1 MPHNGIRIHPFF
13 FFPTPHKACGI
24 FLNQGSDP
32 CHLNWKCGVLTT
44 GLPGKSPSHYLLA
57 KASHSLPK
65 WPCQGFTSPNPI
77 SYFSPSYFSTH
88 SGLLVVPV
96 HTRPH
101 LLLPLPWALCLV
113 NILTSNVCS
122 PSQGGLPGSP
132 FEKQQLLPHP
142 VPPPFSDLF
151 LSIYQINSKNNFFKN
166 YNLPSRL

>member
-1 MPHNGIRIHPFF
+1 MVYAFTLFF

-77 SYFSPSYFSTH
+77 SYFSLSYFSTH

-122 PSQGGLPGSP
+122 PSQRGLPGSP

-151 LSIYQINSKNNFFKN
+151 LSIYQINSKNNFLKN
-166 YNLPSRL
+166 VLSSSQ